1 MANLMF
7 NIAKIEVSDDGTTW
21 QDLGATQ
28 GGGRITQ
35 DVQEVEIQS
44 DQNADP
50 EAIISIRAPKTISV
64 NLLDASPENLALAFG
79 GTVSG
84 NVVSIPN
91 IVSGVEKQ
99 VKITTQPVNGVSF
112 EILVARGKIT
122 GRSEINLN
130 ADNAAVIP
138 LEIKVLSP
146 ESGDPV
152 TITKLSS

>member
-1 MANLMF
+1 MADLMF
-7 NIAKIEVSDDGTTW
+7 NIEKIEVSDDGTTW
-21 QDLGATQ
+21 TDLGATK

-50 EAIISIRAPKTISV
+50 EAIVAIRAPKTISV
-64 NLLDASPENLALAFG
+64 KLLNASPENLALAFG
-79 GTVSG
+79 GTVAG
-84 NVVSIPN
+84 NIVSIPN
-91 IVSGVEKQ
+91 VLTGVEKQ
-99 VKITTQPVNGVSF
+99 VRITTQPVNGVSF

-130 ADNAAVIP
+130 ADNATVIP
-138 LEIKVLSP
+138 LEIKVLTP
-146 ESGDPV
+146 QTGDPV